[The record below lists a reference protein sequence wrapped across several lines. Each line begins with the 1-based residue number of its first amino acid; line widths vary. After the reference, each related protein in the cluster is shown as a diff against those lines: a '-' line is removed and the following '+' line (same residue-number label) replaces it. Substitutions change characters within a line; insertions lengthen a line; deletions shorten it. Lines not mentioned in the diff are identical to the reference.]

1 MWDDSSMLNETQ
13 NQFSLIRAARS
24 TSGRA
29 KSKFLSVIT
38 VAKFLLLLVVAT
50 ILVAGCGK
58 SASSGADSSSP
69 KVATT
74 PSNPYLGIWYY
85 VPENASPR
93 GVVYRSL
100 EFLDGG
106 KVAIVLL
113 DNDPTERFA
122 IHGPIVQNM
131 CSYSVVGPGRLT
143 LTEPDNTTIIY
154 TSSVTDGKLNLAA
167 QDGTGQT
174 QTFRRLKPGE
184 TVQSLASA
192 ELAAQRKR

>member
-1 MWDDSSMLNETQ
+1 MNETQ
-13 NQFSLIRAARS
+13 NQFSLTRVALS
-24 TSGRA
+24 TSDRA
-29 KSKFLSVIT
+29 KSKFLSVIV
-38 VAKFLLLLVVAT
+38 VAKYLLLLVVAT

-58 SASSGADSSSP
+58 SASSGTDSSSP
-69 KVATT
+69 NGATT
-74 PSNPYLGIWYY
+74 PSNPYLGVWYY

-122 IHGPIVQNM
+122 IHGPIARNM

-184 TVQSLASA
+184 TVESLAAA
-192 ELAAQRKR
+192 ELAKQRKQ

>member
-1 MWDDSSMLNETQ
+1 MPTQ
-13 NQFSLIRAARS
+13 NHPPLTRATLS

-29 KSKFLSVIT
+29 KSKFLSVI
-38 VAKFLLLLVVAT
+38 VAAKFLLLLVAAAS
-50 ILVAGCGK
+50 LVAGCGK
-58 SASSGADSSSP
+58 SASGGAASSSP
-69 KVATT
+69 NSATT
-74 PSNPYLGIWYY
+74 PSNPILGVWYY

-100 EFLDGG
+100 EFFDGG

-113 DNDPTERFA
+113 DNDPTQRFA
-122 IHGPIVQNM
+122 IHGPIAQSM
-131 CSYSVVGPGRLT
+131 CSYSVPGPGRLT

-154 TSSVTDGKLNLAA
+154 QSSVTDGKLSLAA

-184 TVQSLASA
+184 TVQSLATA